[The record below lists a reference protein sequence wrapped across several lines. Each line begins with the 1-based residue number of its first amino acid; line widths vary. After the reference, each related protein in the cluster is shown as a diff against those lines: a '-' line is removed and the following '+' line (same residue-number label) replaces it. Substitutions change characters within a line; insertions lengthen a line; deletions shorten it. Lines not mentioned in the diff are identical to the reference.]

1 MRPQNPK
8 TPKPQNP
15 TGMQI
20 NYYSIY
26 FFKFLND
33 IKELKKTL
41 FSSVSRLINCIYDK
55 IRAGAKEKSGV
66 Q

>member
-1 MRPQNPK
+1 
-8 TPKPQNP
+8 
-15 TGMQI
+15 MQI